1 MKFVKLGEVARVFN
15 GNSINEKVK
24 SQNFTNLDEGI
35 PYIATKDVSFSFEVN
50 YENGTS
56 IPAERSKEFKLA
68 KAGNVLIC
76 AEGGSAGRKIA
87 ILDRDVHFG
96 NKLFCFETTEQLNSR
111 FLFYSLQAPFF
122 QNLFKESITGLIGG
136 VSLEKVRNLPIA
148 LPKLEK
154 QREIVHA
161 IDSAF
166 NEITSLKENLERR
179 KAQIEVLMRS
189 ATTTPYLRTPGVNFR
204 EIKLGEVSDF
214 EGGSQPAKS
223 NFVYKELDGYV
234 RFIQIRDFGS
244 DKNLT
249 YIPISSKNR
258 LCDESDILIGRYG
271 ASVGKILTGLSGA
284 YNVALMKVIPK
295 KNIIE
300 KDYLYYYLLSD
311 LFQDNLAKVSDR
323 SAQNGFSKEDIC
335 SFALHLPSLDEQKL
349 AVSRLSEIRR
359 EVDSLKSKLERSE
372 SLLASLKSS
381 LLDRVFPQNSEAA

>member
-24 SQNFTNLDEGI
+24 AQNFTNLVEGI

-56 IPAERSKEFKLA
+56 IPAERSIEFKLA

-96 NKLFCFETTEQLNSR
+96 NKLFCFETTEDLNSR
-111 FLFYSLQAPFF
+111 FLFYYLQAPYF

-154 QREIVHA
+154 QREFVHA
-161 IDSAF
+161 IDYAF

-189 ATTTPYLRTPGVNFR
+189 ATTTPYLRTLGVNCR

-323 SAQNGFSKEDIC
+323 SAQNGFSKEDIF
-335 SFALHLPSLDEQKL
+335 SFVLHLPSLDEQRQV
-349 AVSRLSEIRR
+349 VSRLSEIRR
-359 EVDSLKSKLERSE
+359 EVESLKFKLERSE
-372 SLLASLKSS
+372 SLLASLSSS
-381 LLDRVFPQNSEAA
+381 LLNRLFSQNSEAA

>member
-1 MKFVKLGEVARVFN
+1 MKIVKLGEVTRIYN

-24 SQNFTNLDEGI
+24 AQNFTNLEEGI
-35 PYIATKDVSFSFEVN
+35 PYIATKDVSFSFEIN
-50 YENGTS
+50 YKNGTS
-56 IPAERSKEFKLA
+56 IPFERSGDFKLA
-68 KAGNVLIC
+68 KAGNVLLC

-96 NKLFCFETTEQLNSR
+96 NKLFCFETIGELNSR
-111 FLFYSLQAPFF
+111 FLFYYLQAPFF
-122 QNLFKESITGLIGG
+122 QSLFKESITGLIGG
-136 VSLEKVRNLPIA
+136 VSLEKVRNLPIT

-154 QREIVHA
+154 QQEIVNA
-161 IDSAF
+161 IDAVFS
-166 NEITSLKENLERR
+166 EMTSLKQNLEGR
-179 KAQIEVLMRS
+179 KAQIEALMRT
-189 ATTTPYLRTPGVNFR
+189 AMTKPYLRTQGANIR
-204 EIKLGEVSDF
+204 EMKLGEVSDF

-223 NFVYKELDGYV
+223 NFVYEELDGYV

-258 LCDESDILIGRYG
+258 LCDESDVLIGRYG

-295 KNIIE
+295 KDFIN

-323 SAQNGFSKEDIC
+323 SAQNGFSKDDIS
-335 SFALHLPSLDEQKL
+335 SFALHLPPLDEQKL
-349 AVSRLSEIRR
+349 IVSQLSEIRR
-359 EVDSLKSKLERSE
+359 EAELLVSKIERIDSLLI
-372 SLLASLKSS
+372 SLRSS
-381 LLDRVFPQNSEAA
+381 LLSKVLSQNVEAA